1 MIYRV
6 RVILDNDT
14 DDDIFRDIEINKSNN
29 LEDFHNTI
37 TQSFGFEGNEMA
49 SFYLSDEEW
58 NQGEEISLFD
68 LGDVGETNRLMSD
81 VLLDSVIDKNNN
93 RLIFVYD
100 FLNLWTFLIELVEI
114 VELTS
119 GVNYPNLI
127 FSKGQIPSKIPEKKF
142 KGENVFED
150 ENNEEDDLGDYNEY
164 DDFYN

>member
-1 MIYRV
+1 MIYRL

-14 DDDIFRDIEINKSNN
+14 EDDIFRDIELDKNCN

-49 SFYLSDEEW
+49 SFYLTDQEW

-68 LGDVGETNRLMSD
+68 LGELDQSNRLMTD
-81 VLLDSVIDKNNN
+81 VLVDSVINKTNT
-93 RLIFVYD
+93 RLIYVYD

-114 VELTS
+114 VGMTS

-127 FSKGQIPSKIPEKKF
+127 YSNGQIPTKAPEKNF
-142 KGENVFED
+142 KSENIFED
-150 ENNEEDDLGDYNEY
+150 EESEDEVDNYDDYE
-164 DDFYN
+164 DFYN

>member
-1 MIYRV
+1 MIYRL

-14 DDDIFRDIEINKSNN
+14 EDDIFRDIELDKNCN

-49 SFYLSDEEW
+49 SFYLTDQEW

-68 LGDVGETNRLMSD
+68 LGELDQSNRLMTD
-81 VLLDSVIDKNNN
+81 VLVDSVINKTNT
-93 RLIFVYD
+93 RLIYVYD

-114 VELTS
+114 VGMTS

-127 FSKGQIPSKIPEKKF
+127 YSNGQIPTKVPEKNF
-142 KGENVFED
+142 KSENIFED
-150 ENNEEDDLGDYNEY
+150 EESEDEVDNYDDYE
-164 DDFYN
+164 DFYN

>member
-1 MIYRV
+1 MIYRF

-81 VLLDSVIDKNNN
+81 VLLDSVMDKKNN

-142 KGENVFED
+142 KAENILED
-150 ENNEEDDLGDYNEY
+150 ENNEDELGDYNKY

>member
-1 MIYRV
+1 MIYRF

-49 SFYLSDEEW
+49 SFYLSDQEW

-81 VLLDSVIDKNNN
+81 VLLDSVMDKNNN

-142 KGENVFED
+142 KAENILED
-150 ENNEEDDLGDYNEY
+150 ENNEDELGDYKEY

>member
-1 MIYRV
+1 MIYRF

-49 SFYLSDEEW
+49 SFYLSDQEW

-81 VLLDSVIDKNNN
+81 VLLDSVMDKNNN

-142 KGENVFED
+142 KAENILED
-150 ENNEEDDLGDYNEY
+150 ENNEDELGDYNEY

>member
-1 MIYRV
+1 MIYRF

-49 SFYLSDEEW
+49 SFYLSDQEW

-81 VLLDSVIDKNNN
+81 VLLDSVMDKKNN

-142 KGENVFED
+142 KAENILED
-150 ENNEEDDLGDYNEY
+150 ENNEDELGDYNEY

>member
-1 MIYRV
+1 MIYRF

-49 SFYLSDEEW
+49 SFYLSDQEW

-81 VLLDSVIDKNNN
+81 VLLDSVMDKNNN

-142 KGENVFED
+142 KAENILED
-150 ENNEEDDLGDYNEY
+150 ENNEDELGDYNKY

>member
-1 MIYRV
+1 MIYRF

-81 VLLDSVIDKNNN
+81 VLLDSVMDKNNN

-127 FSKGQIPSKIPEKKF
+127 FSKGQVPSTVPEKKF
-142 KGENVFED
+142 KAENILED
-150 ENNEEDDLGDYNEY
+150 ENNEDELGDYNEY

>member
-1 MIYRV
+1 MIYRF

-49 SFYLSDEEW
+49 SFYLSDQEW

-81 VLLDSVIDKNNN
+81 VLLDSVTDKNNN
-93 RLIFVYD
+93 RLIFVFD

-142 KGENVFED
+142 KAENILED
-150 ENNEEDDLGDYNEY
+150 ENNEDELGDYNEY

>member
-1 MIYRV
+1 MIYRF

-58 NQGEEISLFD
+58 NQEEEISLFD
-68 LGDVGETNRLMSD
+68 LGDIGESNRLMSD
-81 VLLDSVIDKNNN
+81 VLLDSVMDKDNN
-93 RLIFVYD
+93 RLIYVYD

-114 VELTS
+114 VELS
-119 GVNYPNLI
+119 NGVNYPNLI
-127 FSKGQIPSKIPEKKF
+127 FSKGQIPSTVPEKKF
-142 KGENVFED
+142 KVENTFED
-150 ENNEEDDLGDYNEY
+150 KNEDDELGDYNEY

>member
-1 MIYRV
+1 MIYRF

-49 SFYLSDEEW
+49 SFYLSDQEW

-68 LGDVGETNRLMSD
+68 LGDIGETNRLMSD
-81 VLLDSVIDKNNN
+81 VLLDSVTDKNNN
-93 RLIFVYD
+93 RLIFVFD

-142 KGENVFED
+142 KAENILED
-150 ENNEEDDLGDYNEY
+150 ENNEDELGDYNEY

>member
-1 MIYRV
+1 MIYRF

-29 LEDFHNTI
+29 LEDFHNSI

-49 SFYLSDEEW
+49 SFYLSDQEW

-81 VLLDSVIDKNNN
+81 VLLDSVTDKNNN

-142 KGENVFED
+142 KAENILED
-150 ENNEEDDLGDYNEY
+150 ENNEDELGDYNEY

>member
-1 MIYRV
+1 MIYRF

-49 SFYLSDEEW
+49 SFYLSDNEW

-68 LGDVGETNRLMSD
+68 LGDTGEINRLMSN

-142 KGENVFED
+142 KAENILED
-150 ENNEEDDLGDYNEY
+150 ENNEDELGDYNEY

>member
-1 MIYRV
+1 
-6 RVILDNDT
+6 
-14 DDDIFRDIEINKSNN
+14 
-29 LEDFHNTI
+29 
-37 TQSFGFEGNEMA
+37 MA
-49 SFYLSDEEW
+49 SFYLSDNEW

-68 LGDVGETNRLMSD
+68 LGDTGEINRLMSD
-81 VLLDSVIDKNNN
+81 VLMDSEINNDNN
-93 RLIFVYD
+93 RIIYVYD

-142 KGENVFED
+142 KAENILED
-150 ENNEEDDLGDYNEY
+150 ENNEDELGDYNEY

>member
-1 MIYRV
+1 MIYRF

-37 TQSFGFEGNEMA
+37 SQSFGFEGNEMA
-49 SFYLSDEEW
+49 SFYLSDQEW

-81 VLLDSVIDKNNN
+81 VLLDSVTDKNNN
-93 RLIFVYD
+93 RLIFVFD

-142 KGENVFED
+142 KAENILED
-150 ENNEEDDLGDYNEY
+150 ENNEDELGDYNEY

>member
-1 MIYRV
+1 MIYRL

-14 DDDIFRDIEINKSNN
+14 EDDIFRDIELDKNCN

-37 TQSFGFEGNEMA
+37 IQSFGFEGNEMA
-49 SFYLSDEEW
+49 SFYLTDQEW

-68 LGDVGETNRLMSD
+68 LGELDHSNRLMTD
-81 VLLDSVIDKNNN
+81 VLVDSVIDKTNT
-93 RLIFVYD
+93 RLIYVYD

-114 VELTS
+114 VGMTS

-127 FSKGQIPSKIPEKKF
+127 YSNGQIPTKIPEKNF
-142 KGENVFED
+142 KSENIFED
-150 ENNEEDDLGDYNEY
+150 EEPEDEVDDY

>member
-1 MIYRV
+1 MIYRL

-14 DDDIFRDIEINKSNN
+14 EDDIFRDIELDKNCN

-37 TQSFGFEGNEMA
+37 IQSFGFEGNEMA
-49 SFYLSDEEW
+49 SFYLTDQEW

-68 LGDVGETNRLMSD
+68 LGELDQSNRLMTD
-81 VLLDSVIDKNNN
+81 VLVDSVIDKTNT
-93 RLIFVYD
+93 RLIYVYD

-114 VELTS
+114 VGMTS

-127 FSKGQIPSKIPEKKF
+127 YSNGQIPTKIPEKNF
-142 KGENVFED
+142 KSENIFED
-150 ENNEEDDLGDYNEY
+150 EEPEDEVDDY

>member
-1 MIYRV
+1 MIYRF

-49 SFYLSDEEW
+49 SFYLSDQEW

-93 RLIFVYD
+93 RLIFVFD

-142 KGENVFED
+142 KAENILED
-150 ENNEEDDLGDYNEY
+150 ENNEDELGDFNEY